1 MSDSPTSWDDELPI
15 GTKVQITYSNGKHRD
30 GTILEHRPD
39 GLLKLATNPN
49 RTLGAIYFDTAD
61 VFDAETAGVAPP
73 SVGTPIQ

>member
-1 MSDSPTSWDDELPI
+1 MKDAFNSWDEVLPV

-49 RTLGAIYFDTAD
+49 RTLGAIYYANPAHI
-61 VFDAETAGVAPP
+61 AEIEVLGD
-73 SVGTPIQ
+73 

>member
-1 MSDSPTSWDDELPI
+1 VPGVSNSPTSWDDELPI

-49 RTLGAIYFDTAD
+49 RTLGAIYFANPLHI
-61 VFDAETAGVAPP
+61 AEIEILEG
-73 SVGTPIQ
+73 

>member
-1 MSDSPTSWDDELPI
+1 MPGRVDPMKDAFSSWDNVLPV

-49 RTLGAIYFDTAD
+49 RTLGSIYYANP
-61 VFDAETAGVAPP
+61 VHIAEIEVLGD
-73 SVGTPIQ
+73 